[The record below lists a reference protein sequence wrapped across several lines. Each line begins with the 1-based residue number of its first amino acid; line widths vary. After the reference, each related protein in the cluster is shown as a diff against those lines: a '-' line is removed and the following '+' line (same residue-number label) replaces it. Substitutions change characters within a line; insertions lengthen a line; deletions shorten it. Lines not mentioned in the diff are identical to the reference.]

1 MMLQPITIAGWLT
14 AYKVLIAIK
23 DFNRAIELNNHADA
37 YNGRGIAYRQIGK
50 LTRAIA
56 DFDRSIEL
64 NPNFAKVYNNR
75 AAAQRELENLDKQ

>member
-1 MMLQPITIAGWLT
+1 MAYGLQGTHDH
-14 AYKVLIAIK
+14 AIK
-23 DFNRAIELNNHADA
+23 DFNRAIELNPNHADA

-64 NPNFAKVYNNR
+64 NPNDAILTMLKGTIPQKTLTVP
-75 AAAQRELENLDKQ
+75 